1 MGCMTQRKQPLSHQD
16 FAFIYSKV
24 PRLTVEVIV
33 VVDGGVVLVKR
44 QEASWQ
50 GQWHIPGGTVLY
62 KEPLLQVVK
71 RVAQEE
77 LGIEVS
83 VAPQIGYIEYPSEEK
98 ERGFGWSVGIAFVCS
113 PVDPVDEDVWRQ
125 KGIEVFREVPE
136 NIIEEQKNIVKQVL
150 SNYT

>member
-1 MGCMTQRKQPLSHQD
+1 VWAFFSLLFYEWLGIMGCMTQRKQPLSHQD

-62 KEPLLQVVK
+62 KELL
-71 RVAQEE
+71 R
-77 LGIEVS
+77 
-83 VAPQIGYIEYPSEEK
+83 
-98 ERGFGWSVGIAFVCS
+98 R
-113 PVDPVDEDVWRQ
+113 
-125 KGIEVFREVPE
+125 
-136 NIIEEQKNIVKQVL
+136 N
-150 SNYT
+150 

>member
-1 MGCMTQRKQPLSHQD
+1 
-16 FAFIYSKV
+16 
-24 PRLTVEVIV
+24 
-33 VVDGGVVLVKR
+33 
-44 QEASWQ
+44 
-50 GQWHIPGGTVLY
+50 
-62 KEPLLQVVK
+62 
-71 RVAQEE
+71 
-77 LGIEVS
+77 